1 MEEKNILEP
10 VENVVEA
17 IRARI
22 YEIRG
27 KKVMLDRDLA
37 ELYHVETKRL
47 NEAVKRNI
55 ERFPPDFMF
64 QLSKDE
70 FQNWRSQIVTSN
82 DWMSQNA
89 TSNILMSQNATSNT
103 IKMGMRKLPFAFTE
117 LGVSMLSSVLNSKE
131 AIQMNINIMRA
142 FVLMRQALSE
152 LSVTNLRVE
161 QLSRRVDNLNHYV
174 DDILRD
180 QNDINEATALQID
193 LIQDSLAELHAEKAE
208 WEEEDSR
215 RIIGF
220 RLERDETDVKK

>member
-1 MEEKNILEP
+1 MEEENALKPAGNVLET
-10 VENVVEA
+10 
-17 IRARI
+17 IRTRI

-70 FQNWRSQIVTSN
+70 FQNWKSQF
-82 DWMSQNA
+82 A
-89 TSNILMSQNATSNT
+89 TSNILMSQNATSST

-152 LSVTNLRVE
+152 LSATNLRVE

-208 WEEEDSR
+208 RDEEDAHR
-215 RIIGF
+215 RIGF
-220 RLERDETDVKK
+220 RIEREETDVK